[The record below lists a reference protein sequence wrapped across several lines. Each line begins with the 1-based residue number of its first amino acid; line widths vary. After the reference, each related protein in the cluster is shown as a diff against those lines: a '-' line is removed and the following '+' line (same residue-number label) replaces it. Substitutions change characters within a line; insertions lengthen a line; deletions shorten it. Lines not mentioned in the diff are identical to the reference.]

1 MKQRQ
6 TQFFNL
12 TNNHKDK
19 KYFILPE
26 FSATK
31 IVTWGFHVD
40 DSAKSRYN
48 IILGRAI
55 LTALVLYLKIP
66 ITSSKE
72 VMDRLRGAH
81 QPLLIWVYMNSFFF
95 KYS

>member
-40 DSAKSRYN
+40 DSTKGRYDM
-48 IILGRAI
+48 ILGRYI
-55 LTALVLYLKIP
+55 LIEL
-66 ITSSKE
+66 
-72 VMDRLRGAH
+72 
-81 QPLLIWVYMNSFFF
+81 
-95 KYS
+95 